1 MARPAEGDGVSLTSR
16 PELKASLSPPN
27 PEMLERPIVGG
38 SATNLE
44 WLLNEVRS
52 H

>member
-1 MARPAEGDGVSLTSR
+1 MSVTSR
-16 PELKASLSPPN
+16 PELKASHSPPN
-27 PEMLERPIVGG
+27 PEMLEVPIDGG

-44 WLLNEVRS
+44 RLLNEVRS